1 MLLLLGEDD
10 SGEFELLKSNS
21 GSTKQ
26 TSHST
31 PVSFEWDMRNAL
43 RTFSKRI
50 EEVSRPINTM

>member
-31 PVSFEWDMRNAL
+31 SVSFEWDMRNAL

-50 EEVSRPINTM
+50 EEVNRPINTM